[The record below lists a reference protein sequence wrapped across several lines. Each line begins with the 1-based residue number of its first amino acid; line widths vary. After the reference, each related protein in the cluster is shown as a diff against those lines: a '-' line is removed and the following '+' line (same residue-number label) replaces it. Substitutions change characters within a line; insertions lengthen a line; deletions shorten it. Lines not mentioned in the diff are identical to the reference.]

1 MVLDVPF
8 RDSRSFSGFGWILV
22 ISRQIRHKFQ
32 NLDLA
37 IGSEGNRALGVDA
50 AYIVLCQYVF

>member
-1 MVLDVPF
+1 MVLDVSF
-8 RDSRSFSGFGWILV
+8 CNGRSFSGSGWILV

-37 IGSEGNRALGVDA
+37 IGSEGDRAIGVDA